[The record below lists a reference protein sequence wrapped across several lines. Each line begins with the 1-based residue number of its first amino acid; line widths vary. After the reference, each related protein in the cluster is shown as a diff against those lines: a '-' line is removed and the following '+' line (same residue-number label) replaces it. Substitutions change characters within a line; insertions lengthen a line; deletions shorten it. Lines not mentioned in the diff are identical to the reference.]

1 MTSGMFFSCYV
12 NRWRALLQLPL
23 LSCKRCLPSVF
34 IAGLGRSAVRRRW
47 RVALGWH
54 SQTFASFLCIGNS
67 PTCLSWMLQVQQKSA
82 VLTTSWLTKRITS
95 YQLLNNSISGWRA
108 LARTQHCLIKTLSSG
123 IVESSRNNYQDR
135 NVVCPVWNK
144 NSGNVI

>member
-12 NRWRALLQLPL
+12 NYWRAMLQLPL
-23 LSCKRCLPSVF
+23 LSCKCCLPSVF
-34 IAGLGRSAVRRRW
+34 IAGLGRFAVRRSW

-82 VLTTSWLTKRITS
+82 VLTASWLTKRITS

-108 LARTQHCLIKTLSSG
+108 LAKNTALLDKNFIIGHCGKFPKQLSGCKCGPSCVEQKQSG
-123 IVESSRNNYQDR
+123 T
-135 NVVCPVWNK
+135 
-144 NSGNVI
+144 